1 MDNIQGTVMH
11 TIKHLIAILLLS
23 ALIVLFMPQ
32 AQMGAQALLAAHTWI
47 SNVLSDVFS
56 GGHAGSI
63 ARDLIALLSI
73 PFLAGLIPALIFW
86 IVRKHWLSSFMNI
99 VWVVW
104 LVQAGALVIAY
115 QAGATLPVL
124 GS

>member
-1 MDNIQGTVMH
+1 MH
-11 TIKHLIAILLLS
+11 TIKHLIAILILS
-23 ALIVLFMPQ
+23 ALIVLFMPE
-32 AQMGAQALLAAHTWI
+32 AKIAAEALLTAHTWI
-47 SNVLSDVFS
+47 SNILSDVFS

-86 IVRKHWLSSFMNI
+86 IVRKHWLSSFMTI

-115 QAGATLPVL
+115 QASGVTLPVL
-124 GS
+124 GG